1 MTCIRKFCSEQL
13 FVTWNS
19 SNTVADVL
27 FHHSDISGVHLGAP
41 KELRSEGQTFWW
53 STVTPPISTPSVHWS
68 APTGRGVG
76 MTALQRASSYCWTG
90 RGHSAGDGT
99 GCWHRALNQKLREP
113 FGFSHPLVEKH
124 FFCLSEVQVSSEQ
137 TQGFLHRAAL
147 WGQKQSSKHWASWGC
162 SEPSL
167 LSLCNSS
174 LLTSRGCVAVPH
186 PSHTQGLEIEN
197 DYSKNK
203 TRCH

>member
-1 MTCIRKFCSEQL
+1 M
-13 FVTWNS
+13 
-19 SNTVADVL
+19 
-27 FHHSDISGVHLGAP
+27 
-41 KELRSEGQTFWW
+41 
-53 STVTPPISTPSVHWS
+53 HWS

-76 MTALQRASSYCWTG
+76 MTALQCASSYCWTG

-147 WGQKQSSKHWASWGC
+147 SEVRSRAASTGPAGAALSPHCWASAI
-162 SEPSL
+162 L
-167 LSLCNSS
+167 LSWQAEAAWLYPIPAILKGWKLKMTIPKIRQDVIRVSYALSFQIPTIN
-174 LLTSRGCVAVPH
+174 
-186 PSHTQGLEIEN
+186 
-197 DYSKNK
+197 YS
-203 TRCH
+203 TCL